1 MVSWNT
7 YQKCA
12 DDVNRQQFKS
22 ESKSESKS
30 DSKSDS
36 KFVSKSK
43 SKSKFM
49 NLFDEVKAMNKKPVG
64 PTKGEWWFLAWGL
77 VIGATLMGSM
87 LTLMQVI
94 GG

>member
-22 ESKSESKS
+22 ESES
-30 DSKSDS
+30 DSKSE
-36 KFVSKSK
+36 

>member
-12 DDVNRQQFKS
+12 DDVTRQQFKS
-22 ESKSESKS
+22 E
-30 DSKSDS
+30 
-36 KFVSKSK
+36 SKSK

-87 LTLMQVI
+87 LTLMQVL

>member
-12 DDVNRQQFKS
+12 DDVNRQRS
-22 ESKSESKS
+22 ESESKS
-30 DSKSDS
+30 DSKS
-36 KFVSKSK
+36 KSN

-49 NLFDEVKAMNKKPVG
+49 NLFDEVKTMNKKPVG

>member
-22 ESKSESKS
+22 ESKS
-30 DSKSDS
+30 D
-36 KFVSKSK
+36 SKSK

>member
-22 ESKSESKS
+22 ESESESVSES

-36 KFVSKSK
+36 KSN

>member
-30 DSKSDS
+30 
-36 KFVSKSK
+36 
-43 SKSKFM
+43 KFM
-49 NLFDEVKAMNKKPVG
+49 NLFDEVKDMNKKPVG

-77 VIGATLMGSM
+77 VIGATLMGTM

>member
-12 DDVNRQQFKS
+12 DDVNRQR
-22 ESKSESKS
+22 SKSVSKS
-30 DSKSDS
+30 
-36 KFVSKSK
+36 VSKSK

-87 LTLMQVI
+87 LTLMQVN